1 MLLPVPAV
9 IVVVDEDREGEEKE
23 GRAEESANE
32 QGITEYRLMELPMV
46 VYYSLL

>member
-9 IVVVDEDREGEEKE
+9 IVVLDEDGDGEEKE
-23 GRAEESANE
+23 GRARESADE
-32 QGITEYRLMELPMV
+32 QGIIEYRLMELPMV